1 MYKKLAINDF
11 TIRQAPFPE
20 RFAIARKAGFTGI
33 EFQIEEARNYAK
45 QQDGLESVLA
55 LLQRNE
61 LRFDQAMILRDCFS
75 PGHCKNRTEFISYAE
90 SLFRDTQYL
99 KGDVVLACTT
109 FGPADIK
116 SAPEMFAE
124 LCDTADAFGIKL
136 ALEFIGWAETIKDIR
151 TAWSIVEKAGR
162 KNGGILYD
170 TLHHYFGGSSLRD
183 LEELPSRYIFTV
195 HIADA
200 NDLDLPGI
208 DIGRKHR
215 LFPGQGVIPIVEI
228 LGILNDKGYS
238 SPMALEIFNDELL
251 KRPAIDVA
259 REGYEYMINALTKA
273 GFGEVD

>member
-1 MYKKLAINDF
+1 MHAKVAINDF

-55 LLQRNE
+55 LLQRNQ

-75 PGHCKNRTEFISYAE
+75 PSHCMDRTKFITAAE

-109 FGPADIK
+109 FGPADVQ

-124 LCDTADAFGIKL
+124 LCDVADAFEIKL
-136 ALEFIGWAETIKDIR
+136 ALEFVGWAETIKDIR

-183 LEELPSRYIFTV
+183 LEELPLQYIYTV

-200 NDLDLPGI
+200 IDMELPGI

-215 LFPGQGVIPIVEI
+215 LFPGQGVIPISEI
-228 LGILNDKGYS
+228 LSILNEKGYS
-238 SPMALEIFNDELL
+238 SSIALEIFNDEFL

-259 REGYEYMINALTKA
+259 REGYAVMEKFLTKA
-273 GFGEVD
+273 GFN

>member
-1 MYKKLAINDF
+1 MHAKVAINDF

-20 RFAIARKAGFTGI
+20 RFAIAQRAGFTGI

-55 LLQRNE
+55 LLQRNQ

-75 PGHCKNRTEFISYAE
+75 PSHCKDRAKFINAAE

-109 FGPADIK
+109 FGPADVR

-124 LCDTADAFGIKL
+124 LCDVADAFEIKL
-136 ALEFIGWAETIKDIR
+136 ALEFVGWAETIKDIR
-151 TAWSIVEKAGR
+151 TAWRIVEKAGR

-183 LEELPSRYIFTV
+183 LEELPSQYIYTV

-200 NDLDLPGI
+200 VDMDLPGI

-215 LFPGQGVIPIVEI
+215 LFPGQGVIPISEI
-228 LGILNDKGYS
+228 LSILNEKGYS
-238 SPMALEIFNDELL
+238 SSIALEIFNDEFL

-259 REGYEYMINALTKA
+259 REGYAVMEKFLTKA
-273 GFGEVD
+273 GFN